1 MNRVA
6 DLRAR
11 GDRSV
16 LVRSSAADVSIDD
29 MRNYVKVVEMD
40 PLIETYCQ
48 VYANDL
54 EDRLGIKHDKLPAA
68 LSVTMLLNPMFG
80 LKPKIV
86 ESGIMMEAQYSK
98 ARHALLYMIQ
108 DIMDARSPTPVVNC
122 DSGSSSELDSEDE
135 ELPTQENNNFNLAS
149 AELILFENYKKKK
162 YHPVIEESQS
172 KVLSGLRDVRVG
184 PVESCGS
191 DLPSEKNLADY
202 LDKRGRMC
210 LLSFFSEH

>member
-6 DLRAR
+6 DLHAH

-16 LVRSSAADVSIDD
+16 LVRSSAADVSSDD
-29 MRNYVKVVEMD
+29 MRNYVMVVEMD
-40 PLIETYCQ
+40 PLIETYRQ

-54 EDRLGIKHDKLPAA
+54 EDHLGIKHDKLPAA

-86 ESGIMMEAQYSK
+86 ESGIMTEAQYSK
-98 ARHALLYMIQ
+98 ARRALLYMIQ
-108 DIMDARSPTPVVNC
+108 DIMDAMSPTPVVNC

-149 AELILFENYKKKK
+149 AKLILFENYKKKK
-162 YHPVIEESQS
+162 YHPVREESQS
-172 KVLSGLRDVRVG
+172 KVLSGLCDVHAG
-184 PVESCGS
+184 PVESHGS

-202 LDKRGRMC
+202 LDKRG
-210 LLSFFSEH
+210 